1 MQVFHKFWTCPVIAE
16 SCRLPQS
23 LVNCKRKATGKRSFH
38 VNVPCSEL
46 DASVDVADVFLA
58 AAMYENKHN
67 IA

>member
-1 MQVFHKFWTCPVIAE
+1 MLF
-16 SCRLPQS
+16 PQS
-23 LVNCKRKATGKRSFH
+23 PVNCKRKVTGKLSFH
-38 VNVPCSEL
+38 VSVPCSEL